1 MAIAE
6 RSGLLIGQFFL
17 VFFFFFFICGLL
29 AAATLCAR
37 ILSLEGEAPEA
48 EILPSNAGLHLLG
61 GVIAFC
67 LFCNLILVVPSVLEL
82 VAGLNTA
89 TINSLHQLC
98 IIGIKGVTIIIACLG
113 VASVLGQ
120 SQWRKARQ
128 LGHGVVNIIPAID
141 KISLLL
147 IVMVMSVYV
156 VVAQFFA
163 GINYD
168 TALYHLPAVQHF
180 LHYGLEVGLA
190 NFHFSLGFYNL
201 VLFGQVAIQSLSPS
215 RLILSP
221 SLNIVFFIAFVLAV
235 IQHLLAGATN
245 NQSSL
250 IAVSWHGD
258 RDGLRVMA
266 FFLLALILG
275 AQSVDSFVSYNA
287 DFAVSM
293 TTLALVFI
301 LYFSKQPQLRHHAL
315 ALSLFL
321 PLLKLSG
328 MLGLILIVLMEAL
341 AKLTFIISAKTSPI
355 LLADLRAAWRSG
367 LTRSVTA
374 LAITSYVMMLLTNYI
389 LSGYLIF
396 PESRTGPLAEHA
408 VPLSIVHHIKGA
420 LVTYYARSN
429 DTGKIAKLAFEQQWS
444 LSQWLPELLRTQR
457 GQLMALWVMAATA
470 MALIIAILW
479 MANRSRKPPVK
490 LLCLSLAMPVIASLA
505 LFVLPPNPRFF
516 PWAGSLIGFEFAE
529 LVVFYPSIALLSVT
543 MLMALITWRLQR
555 PMLKAVGEVPTR
567 EVRSRSSAIRGW
579 KPRSQ
584 QRDGKGH
591 DVLIRTPFNDKCWAT
606 ESPCTPYLW
615 FLEGREPVRPL
626 PDKYPQEK

>member
-1 MAIAE
+1 MTIAE
-6 RSGLLIGQFFL
+6 QFRLLSGQLFL

-37 ILSLEGEAPEA
+37 SFRLDKEVPEA
-48 EILPSNAGLHLLG
+48 AIPPSNAGLHLLG
-61 GVIAFC
+61 GVITFC
-67 LFCNLILVVPSVLEL
+67 LFCNLILIVPSVLEL
-82 VAGLNTA
+82 FAGLNISI
-89 TINSLHQLC
+89 INALHQL
-98 IIGIKGVTIIIACLG
+98 GISVIRGVAMIIALLG
-113 VASVLGQ
+113 AASVLVSKQ
-120 SQWRKARQ
+120 PRLAMVSK
-128 LGHGVVNIIPAID
+128 LFKDVPAIEA
-141 KISLLL
+141 ISFLLV
-147 IVMVMSVYV
+147 VMVMSIYV

-163 GINYD
+163 SINYD

-180 LHYGLEVGLA
+180 LHYGPEVGLA

-221 SLNIVFFIAFVLAV
+221 SLNIVFFTAFVLAV
-235 IQHLLAGATN
+235 IQHFLAYAN
-245 NQSSL
+245 NGRSS
-250 IAVSWHGD
+250 VVKSSWHDD
-258 RDGLRVMA
+258 RDALRVIA

-275 AQSVDSFVSYNA
+275 AQSIESLVSYNA

-293 TTLALVFI
+293 TTLSLVFI
-301 LYFSKQPQLRHHAL
+301 LYFCKQPQLRHHAL

-328 MLGLILIVLMEAL
+328 MLGLILIILMEAL
-341 AKLTFIISAKTSPI
+341 AKLAFIMSARTSSLHLP
-355 LLADLRAAWRSG
+355 DLRAGWRSG
-367 LTRSVTA
+367 FGVSVPA
-374 LAITSYVMMLLTNYI
+374 LAIASYAMMIVTNYI

-396 PESRTGPLAEHA
+396 PEFRTGPLAEHA
-408 VPLSIVHHIKGA
+408 VPQSIVHYIKGA

-429 DTGKIAKLAFEQQWS
+429 DTFKISKMAFEQKWS
-444 LSQWLPELLRTQR
+444 LSQWLPDLLRTQR
-457 GQLMALWVMAATA
+457 GQLMALWVIAAIA

-479 MANRSRKPPVK
+479 IANRSRKPPVK
-490 LLCLSLAMPVIASLA
+490 LLYLALAMPVIASLA

-516 PWAGSLIGFEFAE
+516 PWVGSLIGFEFAE

-543 MLMALITWRLQR
+543 TLMALITWRLQR
-555 PMLKAVGEVPTR
+555 PMLKSVGEVPTR
-567 EVRSRSSAIRGW
+567 EVRSRSRDIHGW

-584 QRDGKGH
+584 HGDGREQ

-615 FLEGREPVRPL
+615 FLKGREPVRPL
-626 PDKYPQEK
+626 PERVTEGT

>member
-6 RSGLLIGQFFL
+6 RFGLLIGQFFL

-37 ILSLEGEAPEA
+37 IFSLEKEVPEA
-48 EILPSNAGLHLLG
+48 AILPSNAGLHLLG

-82 VAGLNTA
+82 VASLNPS

-98 IIGIKGVTIIIACLG
+98 VSGIRGVAILIAFLG
-113 VASVLGQ
+113 VASVLRQ
-120 SQWRKARQ
+120 SQWRNARQ
-128 LGHGVVNIIPAID
+128 LGHRVVNFIPAID

-168 TALYHLPAVQHF
+168 TALYHLPAVQHL
-180 LHYGLEVGLA
+180 LHYGPEVGLA

-221 SLNIVFFIAFVLAV
+221 SLNIVFLIAFLFTV
-235 IQHLLAGATN
+235 INHLLADATN
-245 NQSSL
+245 KQSS
-250 IAVSWHGD
+250 VNTTNWHDD
-258 RDGLRVMA
+258 RDALRVIA

-275 AQSVDSFVSYNA
+275 AESVESMVSYNA

-293 TTLALVFI
+293 TTLTLVFI
-301 LYFSKQPQLRHHAL
+301 LYFSKQPQLRNHVL

-328 MLGLILIVLMEAL
+328 MLGLILIVLLEAS
-341 AKLTFIISAKTSPI
+341 AKLAFIISAKTSPI
-355 LLADLRAAWRSG
+355 HLADPRATGRSG
-367 LTRSVTA
+367 LSRSVA
-374 LAITSYVMMLLTNYI
+374 VLAIASYALMMLTNYI

-396 PESRTGPLAEHA
+396 PESRTATFAEHA
-408 VPLSIVHHIKGA
+408 VPLSIVHYIKGA

-429 DTGKIAKLAFEQQWS
+429 DTFKIAKLAFEEQWS

-457 GQLMALWVMAATA
+457 GQIMALWVIAATA

-479 MANRSRKPPVK
+479 MANRSSKPPLK
-490 LLCLSLAMPVIASLA
+490 LLCLGLAIPVIASLA

-516 PWAGSLIGFEFAE
+516 PWVGSLIGFEFAE

-543 MLMALITWRLQR
+543 TLMALITWRLQR
-555 PMLKAVGEVPTR
+555 PMLKSVGEVPTR
-567 EVRSRSSAIRGW
+567 EVRARSSDIHGW
-579 KPRSQ
+579 KPRSV

-615 FLEGREPVRPL
+615 FLKGREPGRPL
-626 PDKYPQEK
+626 PVMHPQEK

>member
-1 MAIAE
+1 M
-6 RSGLLIGQFFL
+6 L
-17 VFFFFFFICGLL
+17 
-29 AAATLCAR
+29 
-37 ILSLEGEAPEA
+37 
-48 EILPSNAGLHLLG
+48 
-61 GVIAFC
+61 
-67 LFCNLILVVPSVLEL
+67 
-82 VAGLNTA
+82 
-89 TINSLHQLC
+89 
-98 IIGIKGVTIIIACLG
+98 IACLG
-113 VASVLGQ
+113 VASVLRQ
-120 SQWRKARQ
+120 SQWRNARQ

-180 LHYGLEVGLA
+180 LHYGPEVGLA

-221 SLNIVFFIAFVLAV
+221 SLNIVFLIAFVLAV
-235 IQHLLAGATN
+235 IHHLLAGAN
-245 NQSSL
+245 NKQSS
-250 IAVSWHGD
+250 ANTTSWHDD
-258 RDGLRVMA
+258 RDGLRVA
-266 FFLLALILG
+266 TFFLLALILG
-275 AQSVDSFVSYNA
+275 AQSVDSLVSYNA

-315 ALSLFL
+315 ALSIFL

-341 AKLTFIISAKTSPI
+341 AKLAFIISAKSSPI
-355 LLADLRAAWRSG
+355 HLADLRSAWRSG
-367 LTRSVTA
+367 LARSVTA
-374 LAITSYVMMLLTNYI
+374 LAIASYAMMLMTNYI
-389 LSGYLIF
+389 LSGYLVF
-396 PESRTGPLAEHA
+396 PESHTGPLAEHA
-408 VPLSIVHHIKGA
+408 VPLSIVQRIKGA

-429 DTGKIAKLAFEQQWS
+429 DTGKLAELAFEQQWG

-457 GQLMALWVMAATA
+457 GQLMALWVMAASA

-479 MANRSRKPPVK
+479 MANRSRKLPVK
-490 LLCLSLAMPVIASLA
+490 LLCLGLVMPVIAGLA

-516 PWAGSLIGFEFAE
+516 PWVGSLIGFEFAE

-543 MLMALITWRLQR
+543 ALMALVTWRLQR
-555 PMLKAVGEVPTR
+555 PMLKSVGEVPTR
-567 EVRSRSSAIRGW
+567 EVRARSSDIHGW

-584 QRDGKGH
+584 QRDRKGH
-591 DVLIRTPFNDKCWAT
+591 DVLIRTPFNDKCWST

-615 FLEGREPVRPL
+615 FLKGREPGRSL
-626 PDKYPQEK
+626 PVMHPQKK